1 MADHGEHKPL
11 TSADLAAMR
20 GEDMA
25 RRAGRKVH
33 QKGPLPIHGHVTLEQ
48 ADVERRKRARESRQ
62 YRHVGS
68 DPSGMPDVDEMHGQR
83 PPRPDR
89 STR

>member
-1 MADHGEHKPL
+1 MEHKPP
-11 TSADLAAMR
+11 SSDDLAAWR
-20 GEDMA
+20 GEDMD
-25 RRAGRKVH
+25 RRAAKKLH
-33 QKGPLPIHGHVTLEQ
+33 QRGPLPIHGHVSLEQ
-48 ADVERRKRARESRQ
+48 ADAERRKRVRESRQ